1 MRWIQVASM
10 LALAALAC
18 GTPAH
23 AQSSGDNYPS
33 RPIKMIVPLSPGTTT
48 DIVARTV
55 ADRLGA
61 RLGQPVAVENRQGA
75 GGLVAT
81 QAVLSAEP
89 DGYTILMVNSQ
100 HVINP
105 AVFKSL
111 PYDTLRDFVGLALV
125 AEAPSVVVVT
135 PSLGVRTLKDFI
147 ALAKQKPDAINYASS
162 GVGSQTHLAG
172 AYFASRAGISM
183 VHVPYKVSSEVVS
196 DMITGRVQAT
206 FVPAAFLLGPIRD
219 GKLLAL
225 AVTTKSA
232 MRAPLE
238 APSVSDAALPGFE
251 YATWFGFVAPAKVP
265 GQVVERLSKALQ
277 SVATEDDVKAKFQGL
292 GIVSRTLGPREFDAY
307 MKADMDRLAPIIK
320 AAGVTAN

>member
-1 MRWIQVASM
+1 MNWNLAASM
-10 LALAALAC
+10 LTLAALAC
-18 GTPAH
+18 GAPAH
-23 AQSSGDNYPS
+23 GQTGGDNYPS
-33 RPIKMIVPLSPGTTT
+33 RPIKIIVPLSPGTTT
-48 DIVARTV
+48 DIVAR
-55 ADRLGA
+55 AIAERLSPH
-61 RLGQPVAVENRQGA
+61 LSQPAVVENRQGA
-75 GGLVAT
+75 GGVVAA
-81 QAVLSAEP
+81 QAALSAAP

-105 AVFKSL
+105 AVHKTL

-135 PSLGVRTLKDFI
+135 PKLGVRTLREFI

-172 AYFASRAGISM
+172 AYFANQAGISM
-183 VHVPYKVSSEVVS
+183 VHVPYKASSEVIT
-196 DMITGRVQAT
+196 DLLTGRVQAT

-225 AVTTKSA
+225 AVTTRTG

-238 APSVSDAALPGFE
+238 APSVSDEAIPGFE

-265 GQVVERLSKALQ
+265 APIVARLAQALQ
-277 SVATEDDVKAKFQGL
+277 SASLEADVRAKLQAQGIIPRTVGL
-292 GIVSRTLGPREFDAY
+292 GEFDAY
-307 MKADMDRLAPIIK
+307 MKADMDRLAPVIK